1 MRPLLLPFAAFAVAL
16 GTGALAAFA
25 ARTGV
30 RGDPRGDEIAT
41 ITLDRVE
48 HTITLPPD
56 HNARATYGVDPVLHL
71 KRRNEPEVRRRL
83 DALRPRLQDALQAVL
98 SRYHYANLQRNE
110 SKDDLRADMRAAVNA
125 ILGQDLVLAVTV
137 VKGASR

>member
-1 MRPLLLPFAAFAVAL
+1 MRSPLLAFAGLAVAL
-16 GTGALAAFA
+16 GTGAVAALAARA
-25 ARTGV
+25 GA

-71 KRRNEPEVRRRL
+71 KRRHEPEVRRRL
-83 DALRPRLQDALQAVL
+83 DAMRPRMQDALQAVL

-110 SKDDLRADMRAAVNA
+110 SKDDLCADLRAAANS
-125 ILGQDLVLAVTV
+125 ILGQDLVQAVTV

>member
-1 MRPLLLPFAAFAVAL
+1 MRPPLLPLAAVAIAL
-16 GTGALAAFA
+16 GTGALAALA
-25 ARTGV
+25 ARAGV

-41 ITLDRVE
+41 VTLDRVE

-56 HNARATYGVDPVLHL
+56 HNARATYGVDPVLHV
-71 KRRNEPEVRRRL
+71 KRRHEPEVRRRL
-83 DALRPRLQDALQAVL
+83 EAMRPRLQDALQAVL

-110 SKDDLRADMRAAVNA
+110 SKEDLCADLRAAVNG
-125 ILGQDLVLAVTV
+125 ILGQDLVMAVTV